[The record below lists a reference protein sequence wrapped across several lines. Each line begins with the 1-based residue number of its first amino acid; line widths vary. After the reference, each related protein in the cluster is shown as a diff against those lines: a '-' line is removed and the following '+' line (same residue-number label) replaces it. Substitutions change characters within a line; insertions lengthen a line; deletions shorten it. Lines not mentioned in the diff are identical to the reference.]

1 MVLKALSLQMRYNLL
16 FAIPLIIVFRS
27 CGCSDKPVQNNA
39 GEVSATIKPLTKPT
53 HLTNF
58 NCDTLK
64 KVFSSPPYKYI
75 FGGEKALGGTVEA
88 HFEGKESQFREDIDF
103 QNSIIINFD
112 KSTRKVSNV
121 VFYIN
126 HANNDVKP
134 KQLTKLFE
142 FLDYFDPKASEYIV
156 KNFNAVF
163 YDLNAHGALTPYEN
177 QDLGIKMAVVQSLF
191 DSRRFQ
197 KKPANKFSDQDYIAV
212 TLVFA

>member
-1 MVLKALSLQMRYNLL
+1 MRYNLL
-16 FAIPLIIVFRS
+16 FVIPLIIIFRS
-27 CGCSDKPVQNNA
+27 CGCSDKPVQSNA
-39 GEVSATIKPLTKPT
+39 GKDSATIKPVIKPA
-53 HLTNF
+53 HQTNF

-64 KVFSSPPYKYI
+64 KVFSRLPYKYI
-75 FGGEKALGGTVEA
+75 FGDEKALGRTSEA
-88 HFEGKESQFREDIDF
+88 HLEGKEIQSGEDMDF

-112 KSTRKVSNV
+112 KNTRKVTNV

-126 HANNDVKP
+126 HANNNVKP

-163 YDLNAHGALTPYEN
+163 YDLNAHNALAPYEN
-177 QDLGIKMAVVQSLF
+177 RDLGLKMVVVQSLF

-197 KKPANKFSDQDYIAV
+197 KKPANKVSDQDYIAV
-212 TLVFA
+212 TLIFT